1 MRNDEQ
7 LGQTFARGEEVVAS
21 ARFSMPLHLAF
32 LEDGE
37 LLGVL
42 WREHEKR
49 LKQLNFATGDYDITV
64 PYSRQADA
72 SPDGCYRSAQRALG
86 AA

>member
-1 MRNDEQ
+1 
-7 LGQTFARGEEVVAS
+7 
-21 ARFSMPLHLAF
+21 MPLHLAF

-49 LKQLNFATGDYDITV
+49 LKQLNFATGDNDITV
-64 PYSRQADA
+64 PYSPQADA
-72 SPDGCYRSAQRALG
+72 SPDGCYAALDERL
-86 AA
+86 ALLSHVTCNLRLFRLKRHLSPLN